1 MRTFPLPDVPAVLR
15 ALPDLAPRLPLPALP
30 QTLDDAL
37 HAGRQA
43 SLRLQRAGWYALLAT
58 LVVLAPRANAQESQA
73 PAAKAESPYFFV
85 QGAQP
90 GVDALPLKSTDVQV
104 NISGVIADV
113 VVTQRY
119 KNEGTVPIE
128 AKYLF
133 PASTRAAVNGLNV
146 RIADRLITAQIRE
159 KRQAQV
165 EYDSAKK
172 EGKTAALLEQHRP
185 NVFQMNVANILPGD
199 DVQVELRYNEL
210 LVPAHGNYQFA
221 YPTVV
226 GPRYAGTNSEP
237 PRCPASQAALPPEGA
252 LAALGRPGGGS
263 TASTEATS
271 GQPLQHAAA
280 FPAQPVLKQGMA
292 NSSAFNLKINL
303 ASPIGI
309 QEIRSPSHAIDT
321 QMDAG
326 SAAQRASVRLASAAS
341 RGVSGSN
348 NRDFILDYRLAGSA
362 IQSGVLLHRGEKE
375 NFFLAMVQPPKAV
388 AAKDIPPRDYIF
400 VVDISGSMHGF
411 PLDTS
416 KALMRQL
423 LGSLR
428 ASDTFNVLLF
438 SGSNQFLSPQSV
450 PATQANVEAAIRTI
464 EKMGGDGSTE
474 LLPALRRVYAAPK
487 NPKVARTVV
496 VVTDGYVTV
505 EAEAFALVRKHLSDA
520 NVFAFGIGSSVNRHL
535 MEGLARAG
543 MGEPFIITRPD
554 EAKAEA
560 ERFRQ
565 LIASPV
571 MTSVKARFEGLD
583 VYDVEP
589 EQLPDVLADRPVVVF
604 GKWREPAAGPS
615 QGGLA
620 PSGGSEPREAGT
632 RGGTSPTATTATTT
646 AQPRLVIEGQA
657 ANGPYSQTLPID
669 TQASWTGTGAL
680 RHLWARHRIAAL
692 SDQEALTGGERH
704 KAAITQLGLDYSLLT
719 QYTSFI
725 AVDKVVRNAG
735 GNSATANQPSPLPE
749 GVSNQAV
756 GDASALGAAVG
767 STPEPATWA
776 AMLVVLAVIGAQLA
790 RRRARSPF
798 TS

>member
-1 MRTFPLPDVPAVLR
+1 MRHFPLPDAAAVLR
-15 ALPDLAPRLPLPALP
+15 ALPDLAPRLPVPDPLRR
-30 QTLDDAL
+30 TLEGAL
-37 HAGRQA
+37 HTGRQT
-43 SLRLQRAGWYALLAT
+43 SLRLQRASWYALLAA
-58 LVVLAPRANAQESQA
+58 LVVLAPRVQAQDASTA
-73 PAAKAESPYFFV
+73 PAKAESPYFFV
-85 QGAQP
+85 KGAQP

-133 PASTRAAVNGLNV
+133 PGSTHAAVNGLNV
-146 RIADRLITAQIRE
+146 RIGERLIAAQIRE
-159 KRQAQV
+159 KQQAQV
-165 EYDSAKK
+165 EYNAAKK

-210 LVPAHGNYQFA
+210 LVPTDGQYEFVF
-221 YPTVV
+221 PTVV
-226 GPRYAGTNSEP
+226 GPRYAGTTSNAPSE
-237 PRCPASQAALPPEGA
+237 AS
-252 LAALGRPGGGS
+252 
-263 TASTEATS
+263 S
-271 GQPLQHAAA
+271 GQALQHAAA
-280 FPAQPVLKQGMA
+280 FPAQPVLRQGQP
-292 NSSAFNLKINL
+292 SPSAFNLKVNL

-321 QMDAG
+321 QLDAG
-326 SAAQRASVRLASAAS
+326 GAAKQASVRLADTSS
-341 RGVSGSN
+341 RGVTGSN
-348 NRDFILDYRLAGSA
+348 NRDFILDYRLAGNG
-362 IQSGVLLHRGEKE
+362 IQSGVLLHKGEKE

-388 AAKDIPPRDYIF
+388 AAKDISPRDYIF

-416 KALMRQL
+416 KALLRQL
-423 LGSLR
+423 IGNLR

-438 SGSNQFLSPQSV
+438 SGSNRFLSPQSV
-450 PATQANVEAAIRTI
+450 PATPANINAAIRTI
-464 EKMGGDGSTE
+464 DEMGGNGSTE
-474 LLPALRRVYAAPK
+474 LLPALRRVYAEPK
-487 NPKVARTVV
+487 QPGVARTVV

-505 EAEAFALVRKHLSDA
+505 ESEAFALVRKHLNQA

-554 EAKAEA
+554 EAKAQA
-560 ERFRQ
+560 ERFRRM
-565 LIASPV
+565 IATPV
-571 MTSVKARFEGLD
+571 LTQVKARFEGLD

-589 EQLPDVLADRPVVVF
+589 EQLPDVLAERPVVVF
-604 GKWREPAAGPS
+604 GKWRESTAGAAQKP
-615 QGGLA
+615 Q
-620 PSGGSEPREAGT
+620 
-632 RGGTSPTATTATTT
+632 
-646 AQPRLVIEGQA
+646 LVVEGQA
-657 ANGPYSQTLPID
+657 PGGAYRQAIPVD

-692 SDQEALTGGERH
+692 SDQEALTGGEEQ
-704 KAAITQLGLDYSLLT
+704 KAAITRLGLDYSLLT

-725 AVDKVVRNAG
+725 AVDKVVRNPS
-735 GNSATANQPSPLPE
+735 GNQATANQPSPLPE
-749 GVSNQAV
+749 GVTDKAV

-776 AMLVVLAVIGAQLA
+776 AMLVVLAVLGGSVA
-790 RRRARSPF
+790 RRKLDRF